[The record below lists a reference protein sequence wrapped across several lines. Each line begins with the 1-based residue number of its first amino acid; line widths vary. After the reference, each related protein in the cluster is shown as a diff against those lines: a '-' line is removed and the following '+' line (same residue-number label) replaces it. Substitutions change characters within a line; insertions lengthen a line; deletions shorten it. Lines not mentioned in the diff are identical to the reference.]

1 MNFQIINFLIDAFE
15 KRDTMQ
21 QGAIRV
27 NRAEVSMD
35 SGLDLDMCIL
45 HLLPSF
51 QWLRL
56 ALSC

>member
-1 MNFQIINFLIDAFE
+1 MELFLIFLTDAFE

-35 SGLDLDMCIL
+35 SGLDLDLCIV

>member
-1 MNFQIINFLIDAFE
+1 
-15 KRDTMQ
+15 MQ

-27 NRAEVSMD
+27 NRAEVSINY
-35 SGLDLDMCIL
+35 GLDLDMCIL

>member
-1 MNFQIINFLIDAFE
+1 
-15 KRDTMQ
+15 MQ

-35 SGLDLDMCIL
+35 SGLDLDLCIV